1 MTSSSELSKEIFT
14 HSSDE
19 SNIDD
24 SNHRSRSTIRG
35 VSVASQFK
43 TSLQTL
49 VSDLE
54 QTEPHYIRCLKP
66 NLKKASNSFEA
77 GEALRQLQYAGMMEA
92 IRIRREG
99 YALREPHESFYNKFH
114 ILLDSEDLKGGE
126 GIEHLVQV
134 LSKRLSV
141 TDVDWQVGHS
151 KIFLRRELATKL
163 ETLTSLRVHSA
174 ARTIGR
180 FGRSVAHKRAG
191 NLLTAWARLRLHF
204 IKKNRELKGAI
215 KIQTLYRMMKVQRAF
230 RKEKSAAIKIQAI
243 ARLLFAK
250 EVARKL
256 RDPFQDMTFEE
267 LEKLYQEQTE
277 RLEEAVSSKDY
288 ERAAELEKNIVP
300 LKEALENKRPMT
312 RAFIDSMIVDVEEQ
326 LEKSVAEKDYAS
338 CPPLQQRLDELNK
351 MKEDHPTIEE
361 LRHKLQE
368 AQQAVDA
375 AAQNRDFSGAAAR
388 QAAVDYAKQHLE
400 KALAAEGITNEDSPS
415 VDEEV
420 KEEVQE
426 EEPKREFSSRSELDE
441 KLTLVKSEVENAIEK
456 KDFKAASENQESLDR
471 LELLR
476 VDYPT
481 VKELES
487 AIAQKEDEM
496 AIAIKNKHFAG
507 AGNLQEE
514 IDALQDKIKHERS
527 HEHEEPTQDKTAL
540 TDQRLEICL
549 PDGTLLQLT
558 SRAELESK
566 ISAYESE
573 VQKAASEKNFAKA
586 TQIQELITELER
598 VRPQLPTLQEMI
610 QHKREVE
617 KEMEECMQSKNFA
630 KAGDLHDKISE
641 LENMIKNEEVK
652 RQLFRPKDEQQSPSE
667 KKEDNEVTQPILLQV
682 KVEKPNKTYSMS
694 KTRNNTKA
702 HMPIEPIKQ
711 TKVIPTKTQ
720 FTEKREKPVSKLRPK
735 KPLISNINDNV
746 LMVAQMLASKRGS
759 ASLVI
764 GVNGGLAGIVTDTD
778 VTRRLVARDL
788 NAANTNVSKVMTANP
803 TVVSM
808 SDPAMDA
815 LSTMVENH
823 FRHLPVVDDNGAVVG
838 VLDIAKCL
846 NDAIGKLEKAEEKN
860 GNVAEDAVMQMAAL
874 QGAGGQQAA
883 MLTQLLGPLM
893 AQAFGNKGSPT
904 LRTLLAGKPATIV
917 SPGCSLK
924 KTAVVM
930 AEAKKAALVV
940 DNGEL
945 VGIFGFKDMM
955 SRVVAKELPLE
966 HTSVKSVMTP
976 NPESV
981 SPDMTVIE
989 ALQTM
994 HDNKFLN
1001 LPVCEDDGTVCGLVG
1016 VMDLIIGCGGADGW
1030 RSLFDSTIGMSGDD
1044 SGSHHSGSV
1053 STTRMSS
1060 AKKAQSVQ
1068 GLKNN
1073 INMKPVSKLRPRRAV
1088 TLPGWS
1094 SVVEVCQL
1102 MASKRSTALLVTNE
1116 SNDLSG
1122 IITDHDIVR
1131 RVVARHKDPSDTA
1144 VSTVMTA
1151 DPSIVAINDP
1161 ADESLSTMIEN
1172 HFRYL
1177 PVVDESG
1184 KISGI
1189 LDIGKCLNDAISKL
1203 EKKME
1208 NGSSATD
1215 DKLNKILSS
1224 AGGKSVNASALS
1236 QLLGPLMAQAFNK
1249 GSATLRTL
1257 LAGKPATGYSVNP
1270 KSSILVAG
1278 MMMAEKRKAALVVQ
1292 DERLIGIVA
1301 FKDIVT
1307 RAIANEL
1314 SLENTEVMAI
1324 MTPEPEYVSPDTT
1337 VIEAMQIMHDSKF
1350 LTLPVCESNGT
1361 VCGVVDIMDLI
1372 YGAGGVEGWRSI
1384 FDSALEMDDISDSR
1398 SINSSE
1404 SASVV
1409 RGDRA
1414 MPLYNGRK
1422 QDPVIHVT
1430 NSPYASAVLNNVPNH
1445 VEFNEGDQVSMGDSL
1460 LDRTLSY
1467 PVVNSPDRP
1476 ALSEG
1481 DVAFKIIDADGHKYV
1496 VRCDAI
1502 YNNLLKAIAGKIDE
1516 DVDEKSIRLKYI
1528 DEEGDAINVSSDD
1541 CLTEAI
1547 ANARKSGNL
1556 GVKLILTIMKEESK
1570 SIKIDQKTLAM
1581 VGGVALAI
1589 GIGAIAF
1596 LKPRA

>member
-1 MTSSSELSKEIFT
+1 
-14 HSSDE
+14 
-19 SNIDD
+19 
-24 SNHRSRSTIRG
+24 
-35 VSVASQFK
+35 
-43 TSLQTL
+43 
-49 VSDLE
+49 
-54 QTEPHYIRCLKP
+54 
-66 NLKKASNSFEA
+66 
-77 GEALRQLQYAGMMEA
+77 
-92 IRIRREG
+92 
-99 YALREPHESFYNKFH
+99 
-114 ILLDSEDLKGGE
+114 
-126 GIEHLVQV
+126 
-134 LSKRLSV
+134 
-141 TDVDWQVGHS
+141 
-151 KIFLRRELATKL
+151 
-163 ETLTSLRVHSA
+163 
-174 ARTIGR
+174 
-180 FGRSVAHKRAG
+180 
-191 NLLTAWARLRLHF
+191 
-204 IKKNRELKGAI
+204 
-215 KIQTLYRMMKVQRAF
+215 
-230 RKEKSAAIKIQAI
+230 
-243 ARLLFAK
+243 
-250 EVARKL
+250 
-256 RDPFQDMTFEE
+256 
-267 LEKLYQEQTE
+267 
-277 RLEEAVSSKDY
+277 
-288 ERAAELEKNIVP
+288 
-300 LKEALENKRPMT
+300 MT

-375 AAQNRDFSGAAAR
+375 AAQSRDFSGAAAR

-496 AIAIKNKHFAG
+496 AIAIKNKHFAD

-540 TDQRLEICL
+540 TDQRPEISL

-702 HMPIEPIKQ
+702 HMPTEPIKQ

-917 SPGCSLK
+917 SPGSSLK
-924 KTAVVM
+924 KTAVV
-930 AEAKKAALVV
+930 
-940 DNGEL
+940 
-945 VGIFGFKDMM
+945 
-955 SRVVAKELPLE
+955 
-966 HTSVKSVMTP
+966 
-976 NPESV
+976 
-981 SPDMTVIE
+981 
-989 ALQTM
+989 
-994 HDNKFLN
+994 
-1001 LPVCEDDGTVCGLVG
+1001 
-1016 VMDLIIGCGGADGW
+1016 W
-1030 RSLFDSTIGMSGDD
+1030 
-1044 SGSHHSGSV
+1044 
-1053 STTRMSS
+1053 
-1060 AKKAQSVQ
+1060 
-1068 GLKNN
+1068 
-1073 INMKPVSKLRPRRAV
+1073 
-1088 TLPGWS
+1088 
-1094 SVVEVCQL
+1094 
-1102 MASKRSTALLVTNE
+1102 
-1116 SNDLSG
+1116 
-1122 IITDHDIVR
+1122 
-1131 RVVARHKDPSDTA
+1131 
-1144 VSTVMTA
+1144 
-1151 DPSIVAINDP
+1151 
-1161 ADESLSTMIEN
+1161 
-1172 HFRYL
+1172 
-1177 PVVDESG
+1177 
-1184 KISGI
+1184 
-1189 LDIGKCLNDAISKL
+1189 
-1203 EKKME
+1203 
-1208 NGSSATD
+1208 
-1215 DKLNKILSS
+1215 
-1224 AGGKSVNASALS
+1224 
-1236 QLLGPLMAQAFNK
+1236 
-1249 GSATLRTL
+1249 
-1257 LAGKPATGYSVNP
+1257 
-1270 KSSILVAG
+1270 
-1278 MMMAEKRKAALVVQ
+1278 
-1292 DERLIGIVA
+1292 
-1301 FKDIVT
+1301 
-1307 RAIANEL
+1307 
-1314 SLENTEVMAI
+1314 
-1324 MTPEPEYVSPDTT
+1324 
-1337 VIEAMQIMHDSKF
+1337 
-1350 LTLPVCESNGT
+1350 
-1361 VCGVVDIMDLI
+1361 
-1372 YGAGGVEGWRSI
+1372 
-1384 FDSALEMDDISDSR
+1384 
-1398 SINSSE
+1398 
-1404 SASVV
+1404 
-1409 RGDRA
+1409 
-1414 MPLYNGRK
+1414 
-1422 QDPVIHVT
+1422 
-1430 NSPYASAVLNNVPNH
+1430 
-1445 VEFNEGDQVSMGDSL
+1445 
-1460 LDRTLSY
+1460 
-1467 PVVNSPDRP
+1467 
-1476 ALSEG
+1476 
-1481 DVAFKIIDADGHKYV
+1481 
-1496 VRCDAI
+1496 
-1502 YNNLLKAIAGKIDE
+1502 
-1516 DVDEKSIRLKYI
+1516 
-1528 DEEGDAINVSSDD
+1528 
-1541 CLTEAI
+1541 
-1547 ANARKSGNL
+1547 
-1556 GVKLILTIMKEESK
+1556 
-1570 SIKIDQKTLAM
+1570 
-1581 VGGVALAI
+1581 
-1589 GIGAIAF
+1589 
-1596 LKPRA
+1596 